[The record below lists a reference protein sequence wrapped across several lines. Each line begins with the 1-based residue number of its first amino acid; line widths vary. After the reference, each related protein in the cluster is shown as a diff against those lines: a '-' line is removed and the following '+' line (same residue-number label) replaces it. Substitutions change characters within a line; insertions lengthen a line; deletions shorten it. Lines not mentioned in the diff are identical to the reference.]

1 MKNKVQQH
9 VLWLNDDIVEK
20 RKATLEALHY
30 SNHVMTKS
38 SVKKLDDAKI
48 QLEEAYSYNKKIML
62 KERWTKSEQLQ
73 IIRKVKSYG
82 RQYTNSLKEKE
93 QTRAELKQKVLRNAS
108 KSGKIT
114 F

>member
-1 MKNKVQQH
+1 
-9 VLWLNDDIVEK
+9 
-20 RKATLEALHY
+20 
-30 SNHVMTKS
+30 MTKS